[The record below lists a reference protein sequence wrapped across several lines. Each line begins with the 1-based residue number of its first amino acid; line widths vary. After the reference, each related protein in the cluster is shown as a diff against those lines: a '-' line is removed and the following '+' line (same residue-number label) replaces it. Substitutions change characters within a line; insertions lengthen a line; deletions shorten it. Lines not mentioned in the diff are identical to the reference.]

1 MQLKC
6 DTLNCANAAKNLIFG
21 MVSDKKLI
29 VCNECARNIKADL
42 NKPIGKVK
50 LPIQVGCEHGCIKY
64 TGVCSACLHI
74 FCACV
79 DKLICPCNTDAY
91 IIRNKC
97 HYKHTGIDCHEPPK
111 TIHASTNKPSDVYE
125 YDNNFYNNNI
135 RYLLVCEAH
144 HTKRDTKTFDIIYV
158 FLSYRDEFIDIT
170 HDILLLIYQ
179 YLPLHTLSQIILR
192 RGIFEASEAIIT
204 EVNKL
209 ERLFWQHVKI
219 FADII
224 VFCSNNIPN
233 SIKTIFIAAGLNKCR
248 HEFHELKVE
257 STYLSHII
265 SPSSLC
271 TKDLLYTFTY
281 KELILI
287 SAPKQYIPTH
297 VKLHEYIELEAY
309 LADLGHQI
317 KIDTYRRLCMAIYFG
332 REITSVDL
340 VNAIG
345 PNKICGLFTYIWQHN
360 SSYRPILGQLNNHH
374 KQKALLKLFND
385 TSLNKKELNRAMYS
399 YMST

>member
-1 MQLKC
+1 
-6 DTLNCANAAKNLIFG
+6 
-21 MVSDKKLI
+21 
-29 VCNECARNIKADL
+29 
-42 NKPIGKVK
+42 
-50 LPIQVGCEHGCIKY
+50 
-64 TGVCSACLHI
+64 
-74 FCACV
+74 
-79 DKLICPCNTDAY
+79 
-91 IIRNKC
+91 
-97 HYKHTGIDCHEPPK
+97 
-111 TIHASTNKPSDVYE
+111 
-125 YDNNFYNNNI
+125 
-135 RYLLVCEAH
+135 
-144 HTKRDTKTFDIIYV
+144 
-158 FLSYRDEFIDIT
+158 
-170 HDILLLIYQ
+170 
-179 YLPLHTLSQIILR
+179 LR

-224 VFCSNNIPN
+224 VFCSNNVPN
-233 SIKTIFIAAGLNKCR
+233 SIKWIFISVAMEKCCR
-248 HEFHELKVE
+248 DEYELKVE

-265 SPSSLC
+265 NPSSFC
-271 TKDLLYTFTY
+271 PKDLLYTFTY

-332 REITSVDL
+332 RKITSVDL

-345 PNKICGLFTYIWQHN
+345 PNKICSLFNYMWIIVLW
-360 SSYRPILGQLNNHH
+360 YRPILGRRNNHH

-385 TSLNKKELNRAMYS
+385 TSLNKKQLNRAMYS
-399 YMST
+399 FD

>member
-6 DTLNCANAAKNLIFG
+6 DTLNCANAAKKLIFG
-21 MVSDKKLI
+21 MVSDNKLI
-29 VCNECARNIKADL
+29 VCNECARNIKADR

-91 IIRNKC
+91 IIRNNC
-97 HYKHTGIDCHEPPK
+97 HCHEPPK
-111 TIHASTNKPSDVYE
+111 AIYKSINNSYFLLCEDHIAENYEVKYDDFIYSLLSDNK
-125 YDNNFYNNNI
+125 
-135 RYLLVCEAH
+135 C
-144 HTKRDTKTFDIIYV
+144 
-158 FLSYRDEFIDIT
+158 FIDIT
-170 HDILLLIYQ
+170 HDILLRIYH

-332 REITSVDL
+332 RKITSVDL

-345 PNKICGLFTYIWQHN
+345 PNKICSLFNYMWIIVLW
-360 SSYRPILGQLNNHH
+360 YRPILGRRNNHH

-385 TSLNKKELNRAMYS
+385 TSLNKKQLNRAMYS
-399 YMST
+399 FD